1 MMTTVATVPVIATHI
16 KAKTIRHLARAR
28 RFQSLLGQPEPLA
41 GLGDFR
47 RRELDGVTLGGWV
60 REEGQ
65 KALGFVGRHWALPR
79 LLKDPENRVSKLV
92 GCEGMVV
99 TLPSIQV
106 GRRATARRWAL
117 LPRTDGSVSS
127 IRATRNNAA
136 RR

>member
-1 MMTTVATVPVIATHI
+1 MTTVATVPVIATHI

-65 KALGFVGRHWALPR
+65 KAFGFVGR